1 MKANL
6 SILLEQRGLVL
17 FQSGISDIVQIG
29 LLSIRQDPFHY
40 PVVPDEDPLDLLC
53 AVAVK
58 VGPTGNFLRSETHV
72 LGSGLQIGAPVK
84 IQTMPHPPA
93 VRGAIRSQ
101 EMVPRDTKVA

>member
-1 MKANL
+1 MP
-6 SILLEQRGLVL
+6 Q
-17 FQSGISDIVQIG
+17 IVQIR
-29 LLSIRQDPFHY
+29 LLATRRNPFHC

-58 VGPTGNFLRSETHV
+58 VDPTDHFLRSETQV
-72 LGSGLQIGAPVK
+72 SGSGLQVRAPVT